1 MSAMTQQ
8 NHHLRDRVL
17 MTESSSAT
25 PTRSTASELLRPSRI
40 AVHVLVGLA
49 ATAMICLGI
58 WQLRVALPE
67 RAAANATTPAVPLND
82 VSTFGDFLAPSD
94 IGVRVTAAG
103 HFDMS
108 KQLLGTVTTP
118 ATSSVVATPYAIIV
132 PLLLNDGTT
141 MAVLLGGVG
150 SATGQAATSPRES
163 PIVTVTGPITNE
175 SLGLT
180 IPSNVAASGTTSERP
195 LTTDALVA
203 TWKVNLRDGV
213 VVLAD
218 QRPPATD
225 QSLTPPNTALVTRT
239 IDSGVQWRNA
249 LYAVQWWIFA
259 LFTVFIYVRY
269 LTDSLRESE
278 NHSEGS

>member
-1 MSAMTQQ
+1 MMQQ
-8 NHHLRDRVL
+8 NLHLRDQAS
-17 MTESSSAT
+17 MTEPSSST
-25 PTRSTASELLRPSRI
+25 PTRSTASELLRPSRL

-49 ATAMICLGI
+49 AIAMISLGI

-67 RAAANATTPAVPLND
+67 RAVASATTPAVPLND
-82 VSTFGDFLAPSD
+82 VSTFGEFLAPSD

-103 HFDMS
+103 HLDMS
-108 KQLLGTVTTP
+108 KQLLAAVTTP
-118 ATSSVVATPYAIIV
+118 ATSSVVSTRYALIV
-132 PLLLNDGTT
+132 PLLLDDGTT

-150 SATGQAATSPRES
+150 SATEKSAASPNES
-163 PIVTVTGPITNE
+163 RTVTVTGPITNE

-180 IPSNVAASGTTSERP
+180 IPSSTDASGPATTRQ

-203 TWKVNLRDGV
+203 AWKVNLRDGV
-213 VVLAD
+213 VVRVEQQPSGID
-218 QRPPATD
+218 R
-225 QSLTPPNTALVTRT
+225 SLTPPNTTVVTRT

-269 LTDSLRESE
+269 LTDSLREFEILSE
-278 NHSEGS
+278 DL